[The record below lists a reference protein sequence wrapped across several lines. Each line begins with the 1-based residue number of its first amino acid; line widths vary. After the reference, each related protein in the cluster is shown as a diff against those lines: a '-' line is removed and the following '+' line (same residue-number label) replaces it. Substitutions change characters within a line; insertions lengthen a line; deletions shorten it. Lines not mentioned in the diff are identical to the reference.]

1 MPREIVIQADP
12 DAWTLVPASDDAR
25 EWAQQQAARAPERVR
40 DRVAEAARLAAVHRA
55 GSGLGLAL
63 FLSVPQDD
71 LFGMLGIV
79 VLDDVPAPADAPGAA
94 EVVEALLPSPWP
106 AEIVPVAL
114 GRARGWRGTVLD
126 PEEAAGD
133 AAVALP
139 RTVSTAYVLEL
150 HGRCAVAALTP
161 LTPLA
166 AAASQVL
173 AERALTTLDIV
184 DGGPGTPERR
194 DEDASHGS

>member
-12 DAWTLVPASDDAR
+12 DAWTLVPASDDPR
-25 EWAQQQAARAPERVR
+25 EWVEQQAARAPEGAR
-40 DRVAEAARLAAVHRA
+40 DRVAEAARLAAAHRS

-63 FLSVPQDD
+63 FLSVPQDE

-79 VLDDVPAPADAPGAA
+79 VLDDVPAPEDASGAA

-106 AEIVPVAL
+106 AEILAIAL
-114 GRARGWRGTVLD
+114 GHTRGWRGTVLD
-126 PEEAAGD
+126 PDEAAGD
-133 AAVALP
+133 SAVALP

-150 HGRCAVAALTP
+150 RGRCAVAALTP

-166 AAASQVL
+166 AAAAQVL
-173 AERALTTLDIV
+173 AERALTTLDVV
-184 DGGPGTPERR
+184 DAGGSTAQRR
-194 DEDASHGS
+194 DEDAIHGR